1 VSGDLGD
8 FLTEGGAVVDGAAAL
23 GATLGFIVGSLV
35 HDFRAET
42 DSEQWAQRGGL
53 LAGVFG
59 LACLPYGGVDSDP

>member
-1 VSGDLGD
+1 
-8 FLTEGGAVVDGAAAL
+8 VDGAAAL